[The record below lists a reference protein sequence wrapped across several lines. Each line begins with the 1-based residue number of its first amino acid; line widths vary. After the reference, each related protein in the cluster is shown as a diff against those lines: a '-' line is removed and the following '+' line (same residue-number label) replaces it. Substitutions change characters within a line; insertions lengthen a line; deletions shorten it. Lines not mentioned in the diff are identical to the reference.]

1 MPTAAEIA
9 EQLKEAPLFSGL
21 SRPQLRA
28 LAGLVKEM
36 ECRVGRVLCRQGEPG
51 RRYFIVVEGAL
62 RVTRVDAAGRVL
74 AVRQLQ
80 PGDGF
85 GETSLLLGDV
95 RDATVECIRD
105 SRLLYIE
112 REDFDRVLEADPRI
126 ERRLRMRPDVAERR
140 RYPRFAWLEEGE
152 LPVKVLRKHP
162 AVLLPGLVVP
172 GFLLFLLLLGGILA
186 SSRWGTTA
194 LAVGL
199 ALALVPLGFC
209 GYLIINWRDDIY
221 VVTNRRVVHRER
233 TKLVQEQISA
243 VPLQAIQDVQQLRV
257 GIAARIWE
265 FGDLIIET
273 AGGMGQVVFRGIPSP
288 ASVQEAIFVQR
299 ERMQAMTRA
308 AERAAIQEIMRRH
321 FFGEEEEEAREP
333 RPPAPLAQPRRMR
346 GCLLLPFR
354 LFSYLS
360 GWHQEGATVT
370 WRKHWIALLRS
381 LGLPILIFIL
391 ITAVVLVTA
400 AAGQLLQQIWPLYAL
415 AIFIILPWALYQFED
430 WQNDLYQVTAT
441 RVVHVEQ
448 LPLLLREERREASL
462 EQITNVRSEQSFWG
476 RLLGYG
482 DVIVETAAPAGTF
495 HFRMVSRPQEVQ
507 AEVFAHI
514 DAARRRRQEQEA
526 ERHRAELLDW
536 FSVYDEIQRAMP
548 SGQEETD

>member
-1 MPTAAEIA
+1 LPTAAEIA
-9 EQLKEAPLFSGL
+9 EQLKRVPLFSGL
-21 SRPQLRA
+21 SRAQLRA

-36 ECRVGRVLCRQGEPG
+36 ECRAGRVVCRQGEPG
-51 RRYFIVVEGAL
+51 RRYFIVTEGAL
-62 RVTRVDAAGRVL
+62 RVTRVDTVGRVL
-74 AVRQLQ
+74 EVRRLQ

-112 REDFDRVLEADPRI
+112 REDFDRLLKDDPRI
-126 ERRLRMRPDVAERR
+126 ERRLQMRPDVAERR
-140 RYPRFAWLEEGE
+140 RYPRFTWLEEGE

-162 AVLLPGLVVP
+162 AVLLPSLIVP
-172 GFLLFLLLLGGILA
+172 GFLIFILLLGGILA
-186 SSRWGTTA
+186 PQSWRPTA

-199 ALALVPLGFC
+199 ALALIPLGFC

-233 TKLVQEQISA
+233 TKLIQEQISA
-243 VPLQAIQDVQQLRV
+243 VPLQAIQNVQQLRI
-257 GIAARIWE
+257 GIAARIWK

-273 AGGMGQVVFRGIPSP
+273 AGGMGQVVFRGIPAP
-288 ASVQEAIFVQR
+288 AAVQEAIFVQR
-299 ERMQAMTRA
+299 ERMQAMVRA
-308 AERAAIQEIMRRH
+308 AERAAIQEAMRRH

-333 RPPAPLAQPRRMR
+333 QPPAPSEQPRRMR
-346 GCLLLPFR
+346 GCLLLPLHLFR
-354 LFSYLS
+354 YLS
-360 GWHQEGATVT
+360 GWHQEGETVT

-381 LGLPILIFIL
+381 LGLPILIFLL
-391 ITAVVLVTA
+391 ITVVVLVA
-400 AAGQLLQQIWPLYAL
+400 AATDRLPEPVWPLYAL
-415 AIFIILPWALYQFED
+415 AVFIILPWALYQFED

-482 DVIVETAAPAGTF
+482 DVIVETAAPAGVF

-507 AEVFAHI
+507 AVIFAHI
-514 DAARRRRQEQEA
+514 EADRRRRQEQEA

-536 FSVYDEIQRAMP
+536 FSVYDEIQRNMP
-548 SGQEETD
+548 PRQEEID